1 MSTLASFF
9 ENPFILSMYSMR
21 KIILFTLVIAVALPL
36 VQCKSK
42 KKAMSEAQNTEMKAS
57 TSSATSEQ
65 AAVKPEPVK
74 PIKVFANYVQEPSD
88 PFTLMG
94 LRVSGDTLFAQVR
107 YGGGC
112 QEHEFSM
119 HTTGAWMKSM
129 PPQLMLY
136 LDHKAN
142 NDNCRALIT
151 KEIAFDF
158 SKTKYPGSKQMKFVV
173 NDDREKAIV
182 VSYE

>member
-1 MSTLASFF
+1 MK
-9 ENPFILSMYSMR
+9 
-21 KIILFTLVIAVALPL
+21 KIVLFTLILAVALPL

-42 KKAMSEAQNTEMKAS
+42 KKAMAEAQKSEAEIKV
-57 TSSATSEQ
+57 SAPADEATTVTPTPLQ
-65 AAVKPEPVK
+65 

-94 LRVSGDTLFAQVR
+94 LRFSGDTLFAQVR

-119 HTTGAWMKSM
+119 HTTGAWMKSL

-151 KEIAFDF
+151 KEIAFDL
-158 SKTKYPGSKQMKFVV
+158 SKTKYPGAKQMKLVV
-173 NDDREKAIV
+173 NDDREKAIL